1 MLVLTFPFAS
11 AWRIIFEKILIIEII
26 EELES
31 VLSNSIGF
39 ILKICKKGWEEMQKV
54 TDEFLKNMSF
64 DESD

>member
-1 MLVLTFPFAS
+1 MLTFPFAS